1 MYSGVQWTTLA
12 SASLLFRII
21 LGGGRIPLFMLIG
34 WHTAK
39 VTFFARGRSTFGQ
52 IGSMDCLLER
62 SYCLQTHAPATV
74 DPQINYEDFK
84 KILSLSTLNSLFCH
98 SAFCSCV
105 RQKACKLGGSL
116 WYICRTKG
124 RNIP

>member
-1 MYSGVQWTTLA
+1 MDYTGECQSIVSYYFW
-12 SASLLFRII
+12 
-21 LGGGRIPLFMLIG
+21 GGRIPLFMLIG

-74 DPQINYEDFK
+74 DGM
-84 KILSLSTLNSLFCH
+84 KILRRF
-98 SAFCSCV
+98 
-105 RQKACKLGGSL
+105 
-116 WYICRTKG
+116 
-124 RNIP
+124 